1 VFATSSRAES
11 HGYLKIEV
19 QNQPRLVINDIFYST
34 TVPRQGHT
42 LEPSRT
48 STNISSVPSIN
59 LDYPYLFVCLANKD
73 SALFCVACTNLHY
86 VDSII
91 KMDVGILFLVYWLI
105 METLHGIAND
115 MTKFL
120 ATLSNATGEN
130 KSVYIGTELQM
141 KSANKA
147 QNAVYEQMEGEV
159 ERAILVFVRRMGEI
173 GVLDNVLEI
182 RRACH

>member
-1 VFATSSRAES
+1 M
-11 HGYLKIEV
+11 
-19 QNQPRLVINDIFYST
+19 
-34 TVPRQGHT
+34 
-42 LEPSRT
+42 
-48 STNISSVPSIN
+48 NISSISTIN
-59 LDYPYLFVCLANKD
+59 LEHPYLFVRLANKD
-73 SALFCVACTNLHY
+73 SALFCSACTNFQY

-105 METLHGIAND
+105 METLHGIAHN

-120 ATLSNATGEN
+120 AALSNAPGEN

-182 RRACH
+182 RRTCH